1 MRKLLITF
9 IILILTTILC
19 HAQDFSRLTKND
31 KTGLVTITEVVE
43 LEGFSKDEIYTK
55 TKLWIAQSYK
65 SPQDVLQLD
74 DKESGVIVIK
84 GIFEISPAYVHYT
97 FTIKIKDGKMKLD
110 TNHIY
115 SDSSVGNANYGWGY
129 AEEWIDGKANGY
141 KQPKGSLKRLSNIAN
156 STVDSINSLYD
167 RLEQSIKKPT
177 YEDEEW

>member
-1 MRKLLITF
+1 
-9 IILILTTILC
+9 
-19 HAQDFSRLTKND
+19 
-31 KTGLVTITEVVE
+31 LVTITEVVE

-110 TNHIY
+110 TDHIY
-115 SDSSVGNANYGWGY
+115 SDSSKGNPNYGWGY
-129 AEEWIDGKANGY
+129 AEEWIEGKCNGY
-141 KQPKGSLKRLSNIAN
+141 KQPKFTLKQLSNIAN
-156 STVDSINSLYD
+156 TTIDKINSLYNS
-167 RLEQSIKKPT
+167 LESSIKEPLLIE
-177 YEDEEW
+177 EDW